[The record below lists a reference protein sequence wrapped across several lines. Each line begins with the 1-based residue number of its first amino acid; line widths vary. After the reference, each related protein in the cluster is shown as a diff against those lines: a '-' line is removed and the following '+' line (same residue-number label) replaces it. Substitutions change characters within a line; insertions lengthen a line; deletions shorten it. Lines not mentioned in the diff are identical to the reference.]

1 MIPLLRG
8 RSCLTIRQEREKL
21 KGWERL
27 HTSALQKTDAVPQLD
42 GLWNVERRG
51 GLLPPLIGVRKR
63 IAGDRG
69 VTAVGPLPGVP
80 FRVHGLELR
89 YEAPLSGFV
98 DRLEPD
104 AEGFSGRAFFR
115 GFEYGTFALT
125 RAVRGVRS

>member
-1 MIPLLRG
+1 MQ
-8 RSCLTIRQEREKL
+8 RSAPRE
-21 KGWERL
+21 
-27 HTSALQKTDAVPQLD
+27 TDAAPQLD
-42 GLWNVERRG
+42 GHWAVERRG

-69 VTAVGPLPGVP
+69 VTVVGPLPGVP

-98 DRLEPD
+98 DRLVPEVG
-104 AEGFSGRAFFR
+104 GFSGRAFFH

-125 RAVRGVRS
+125 KLERGERGVRS

>member
-1 MIPLLRG
+1 L
-8 RSCLTIRQEREKL
+8 QK
-21 KGWERL
+21 
-27 HTSALQKTDAVPQLD
+27 SALRKTDAVPELD
-42 GLWNVERRG
+42 GSWNVERRG

-98 DRLEPD
+98 DRLEPED
-104 AEGFSGRAFFR
+104 EGFGGRAFFR
-115 GFEYGTFALT
+115 GFQYGTFALT
-125 RAVRGVRS
+125 KVDRSERVFDPET